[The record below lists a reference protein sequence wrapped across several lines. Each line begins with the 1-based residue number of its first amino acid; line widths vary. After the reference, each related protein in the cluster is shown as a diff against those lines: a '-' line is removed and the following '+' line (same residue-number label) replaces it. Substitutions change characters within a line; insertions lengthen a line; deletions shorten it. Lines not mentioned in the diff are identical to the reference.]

1 MSTNLQPVSSINP
14 VKSFEAYTIL
24 SRPQYGGSEEA
35 HLPGDALELA
45 AQNNSQTSL
54 TGNSPT
60 CSGVASI
67 WEEPNVISARF

>member
-1 MSTNLQPVSSINP
+1 MSTNLQPVSSINI

-24 SRPQYGGSEEA
+24 SRPQYEGSEKA
-35 HLPGDALELA
+35 HLSSDALELA

-67 WEEPNVISARF
+67 REEPKVISSRF